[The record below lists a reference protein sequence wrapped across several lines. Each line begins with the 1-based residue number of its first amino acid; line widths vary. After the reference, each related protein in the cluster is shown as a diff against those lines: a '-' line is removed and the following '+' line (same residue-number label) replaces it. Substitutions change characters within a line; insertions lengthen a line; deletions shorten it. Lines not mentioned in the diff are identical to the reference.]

1 MNLIENKD
9 YEIIPDKGDEQAW
22 NVRVL
27 SGLYTETVLKYGVVK
42 FNGKGKEKY
51 MSFNFDIIYTP
62 DTELTKESVELQEFA
77 GLMLEQIMARGI
89 EEGNVMTRDTKENN
103 AN

>member
-1 MNLIENKD
+1 MNLVENKD

-89 EEGNVMTRDTKENN
+89 EEGNVITRDIKENN
-103 AN
+103 AD

>member
-1 MNLIENKD
+1 MNLVENKD

-42 FNGKGKEKY
+42 FNGEDKD
-51 MSFNFDIIYTP
+51 MTFNFDIIYTP
-62 DTELTKESVELQEFA
+62 DTELKKEDVDLQVFA
-77 GLMLEQIMARGI
+77 GTMLHEI
-89 EEGNVMTRDTKENN
+89 MTRDLKENN

>member
-1 MNLIENKD
+1 MNLVENKH
-9 YEIIPDKGDEQAW
+9 YEIIPDKTDDKAW

-62 DTELTKESVELQEFA
+62 DTELTKESVELQDFA

-89 EEGNVMTRDTKENN
+89 EEGNVITRDIKENN

>member
-1 MNLIENKD
+1 
-9 YEIIPDKGDEQAW
+9 
-22 NVRVL
+22 
-27 SGLYTETVLKYGVVK
+27 
-42 FNGKGKEKY
+42 

-62 DTELTKESVELQEFA
+62 DTELTKESVELQDFA

-89 EEGNVMTRDTKENN
+89 EEGNVITRDIKENN

>member
-1 MNLIENKD
+1 MNLVENKD

-77 GLMLEQIMARGI
+77 GLMLEKIMARGI
-89 EEGNVMTRDTKENN
+89 EEGNVMTRDIKENN